1 MIEKYIK
8 YKMVKIIIFGELSK
22 KHILPLSLAIY
33 QVLNKIF
40 NTYYPQKAS
49 NSNIE
54 MYAIAL
60 GMLSIIFLPCIFK
73 LKVIE
78 EDKEK
83 VIHKK
88 KWLHYPLLIIIYWIY
103 NITKMFM
110 IATKV
115 KAKGNDQTMN
125 PFAESPFAF
134 IGLEMI
140 LLTIASI
147 ILLKYKYFIHHIIS
161 MAGFILFGNFSD
173 LLLGTYTE
181 LIKYGAVPIFIQIF
195 GVISDV
201 AYYYYQKYMM
211 EKLFYPYWRISFA
224 VGIGLVL
231 FTTVLLI
238 YILVLKEKANPF
250 IVNYQR
256 FYSYF
261 NGNDIGLKV
270 LKMILNYISSV
281 ISTILYIL
289 NIYYFSPN
297 FILISFQFNKFVDV
311 LINEKDYKKYFTIIF
326 FVFQIFFLMIYLEI
340 IELNFCDLNK
350 NTKKNID
357 LRSIIEASGQ
367 NGRDSSAGLE
377 VVDINEDY
385 SLNLSENGNK
395 NDNNI
400 ELLQQNENEE
410 MQGSIKLF

>member
-1 MIEKYIK
+1 
-8 YKMVKIIIFGELSK
+8 
-22 KHILPLSLAIY
+22 
-33 QVLNKIF
+33 
-40 NTYYPQKAS
+40 
-49 NSNIE
+49 
-54 MYAIAL
+54 
-60 GMLSIIFLPCIFK
+60 
-73 LKVIE
+73 
-78 EDKEK
+78 
-83 VIHKK
+83 
-88 KWLHYPLLIIIYWIY
+88 
-103 NITKMFM
+103 
-110 IATKV
+110 
-115 KAKGNDQTMN
+115 
-125 PFAESPFAF
+125 
-134 IGLEMI
+134 
-140 LLTIASI
+140 
-147 ILLKYKYFIHHIIS
+147 
-161 MAGFILFGNFSD
+161 MAGFIIFGNVSD
-173 LLLGTYTE
+173 LLLDTYTQ
-181 LIKYGAVPIFIQIF
+181 LLKFGALPIFIQIF
-195 GVISDV
+195 GIISDV
-201 AYYYYQKYMM
+201 IYYYYQKYMM

-311 LINEKDYKKYFTIIF
+311 LINEKDTKKYFTIIF
-326 FVFQIFFLMIYLEI
+326 FVVQIFFLMIYLEI

-357 LRSIIEASGQ
+357 LRSIIEESGQ
-367 NGRDSSAGLE
+367 NGRDSSVGLG
-377 VVDINEDY
+377 VVDINADY
-385 SLNLSENGNK
+385 TLNLSENGNK
-395 NDNNI
+395 NDNDI

-410 MQGSIKLF
+410 M